1 MKRRN
6 LIVSILLLVLA
17 IALLIETMK
26 MPVGTFASPGGG
38 FFPLGLSVVLGI
50 LSFVLLLQTIKGKH
64 EEESPPWAT
73 AGNLGP
79 LVMTIGVLFLYV
91 FVFELL
97 GYLIST
103 FFLIGLIMAVFGP
116 MKWWKVVTIAL
127 ISATLSYFLF
137 TAILGMSMPKGLLE
151 GILR

>member
-6 LIVSILLLVLA
+6 LIVSVLLLVLA
-17 IALLIETMK
+17 IVVLIETMK
-26 MPVGTFASPGGG
+26 MPIGTFSSPGSG
-38 FFPLGLSVVLGI
+38 FFPLGLSLLLGI
-50 LSFVLLLQTIKGKH
+50 LSLVLLLQTIKEKY

-73 AGNLGP
+73 AGNLGA
-79 LVMTIGVLFLYV
+79 LLLTTGALFLYV

-103 FFLIGLIMAVFGP
+103 FFLIGLIMAGFGS
-116 MKWWKVVTIAL
+116 MKWWKVATIAL

-137 TAILGMSMPKGLLE
+137 VILLGAYMPKGLLK
-151 GILR
+151 GIL